1 MPRAAAASAIF
12 AISVSLIS
20 APVGLQGELTMIALV
35 RGVIASM
42 IDAAMMAKPSSMCVC
57 TITGV
62 ASASL
67 I

>member
-1 MPRAAAASAIF
+1 M
-12 AISVSLIS
+12 
-20 APVGLQGELTMIALV
+20 MIALV

-42 IDAAMMAKPSSMCVC
+42 IGAAVMVKPSSMLVC